1 MENYNIFKIPYSPH
15 FNMGELSSL
24 YLLSMECKRSVE
36 FSNWSFSMQRQLRI
50 AGSYAN
56 TLVRNVD
63 FLWSSDLQGAAVHA
77 KVKFA

>member
-56 TLVRNVD
+56 TLVRNMWIFSGLLICRV
-63 FLWSSDLQGAAVHA
+63 LQYMQ
-77 KVKFA
+77 K